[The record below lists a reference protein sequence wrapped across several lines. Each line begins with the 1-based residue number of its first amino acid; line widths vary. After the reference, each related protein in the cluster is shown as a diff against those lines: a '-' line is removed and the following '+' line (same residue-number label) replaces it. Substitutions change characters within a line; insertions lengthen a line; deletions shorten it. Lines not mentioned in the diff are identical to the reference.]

1 MSPSQRNNNKT
12 IDTANEEWPEIQTL
26 VSRLAPEAPTPQ
38 EVNVNNSL
46 SAQDLKSLKKKD
58 PFLYY
63 SIPGV
68 RDATVR
74 LERDVDMHQIAQN
87 GLKRHCQSCPAKMQT
102 SSISEPVAKVK
113 RCTRVSFECH
123 TDLLLDL
130 DDMSDDLGDMG
141 KALEKY
147 SLEDDSCEDFL
158 FKLLERTIY
167 QLLLL
172 VLPVDR
178 IYLLRIHLSTALAL
192 GLPHMLGSH
201 YGVAQDVMSYN
212 SERKCPHALQSMQK
226 MP

>member
-1 MSPSQRNNNKT
+1 MSPPQRNNNKA

-26 VSRLAPEAPTPQ
+26 VSRLAPVDPTPK

-46 SAQDLKSLKKKD
+46 SAQDLKSLKKRD

-87 GLKRHCQSCPAKMQT
+87 GLKKRHCQSCPATMQT

-130 DDMSDDLGDMG
+130 DDISDDLGDMG
-141 KALEKY
+141 KALEAY
-147 SLEDDSCEDFL
+147 SLEDDSCEEFL
-158 FKLLERTIY
+158 FKLLKR
-167 QLLLL
+167 
-172 VLPVDR
+172 
-178 IYLLRIHLSTALAL
+178 S
-192 GLPHMLGSH
+192 
-201 YGVAQDVMSYN
+201 
-212 SERKCPHALQSMQK
+212 
-226 MP
+226 